1 MPEEGGDVFDYNL
14 PEAWEAGPSVHY
26 SKASKKNM
34 KCLKMTNNDVLI
46 QIVGFSC
53 CSISK
58 ALEVN
63 ILNHSVMPLILFF
76 FLNFILKK
84 VYLLTLNLSECLMIE
99 SPLKGYPFLYYL

>member
-46 QIVGFSC
+46 QIVGISSW
-53 CSISK
+53 SISK

-76 FLNFILKK
+76 SNFTLKK
-84 VYLLTLNLSECLMIE
+84 SLCFNSKLAWVLDDRMT
-99 SPLKGYPFLYYL
+99 FQRF